1 LVELSIF
8 NRGFKTEESIEI
20 VLNKSLSYNLI
31 GSNNQDA
38 EILNNKVKIP
48 RIGSSD
54 ETTIIFLIEGGEFS
68 PKDVTSCLSKE
79 TKGRIVEKFEEIPV
93 TWQIRVTGIIVIF
106 FVIAIAY
113 GAYFLYTDSITLE
126 KRANTDAGKIEQ
138 SIAQSTSA
146 IKENLDAIQST
157 LTKSSATD
165 SVNGWTIPDY
175 YKTTSDPLYQALK
188 SSKIQINVQ
197 VSDRKSDFVTAT
209 VFLKNDSSES
219 LDVTIQLK
227 SASSVGK
234 IKDHELRKYGLIAI
248 PTKSISQAFKLI
260 IPKNSQIP
268 AEKTIYASIYIEDF
282 KGKTISLAKEILVDI

>member
-1 LVELSIF
+1 MNINISAIIGTIFTGLLIAGILGWIRKPRLIVHIPRLLSHSWLSEKGKLVELSIF

-197 VSDRKSDFVTAT
+197 GDVSE
-209 VFLKNDSSES
+209 N
-219 LDVTIQLK
+219 
-227 SASSVGK
+227 GK
-234 IKDHELRKYGLIAI
+234 
-248 PTKSISQAFKLI
+248 
-260 IPKNSQIP
+260 
-268 AEKTIYASIYIEDF
+268 
-282 KGKTISLAKEILVDI
+282 